1 MKTIKFFHPEETFT
15 YHIEKCFCKVVFSG
29 KQHQLLVEI
38 HSTDSLDHVDDDS
51 LQNDFSQVTL
61 YIDDFPIAVE
71 SVEDLV
77 GQTIEIPTSY
87 EEIEDEDGEIEE
99 ILYTSVNFSDGNFE
113 ADNNTLSFFQ
123 DENGIVCLKWKGE
136 VQDFTEESDDYIP
149 FELSC
154 AFTAES
160 IEVPE

>member
-61 YIDDFPIAVE
+61 YIDDFPISVE
-71 SVEDLV
+71 TVEDLV

-113 ADNNTLSFFQ
+113 ADHNTLSFFQ

-136 VQDFTEESDDYIP
+136 VQDFTEASDDYIP
-149 FELSC
+149 FELNC